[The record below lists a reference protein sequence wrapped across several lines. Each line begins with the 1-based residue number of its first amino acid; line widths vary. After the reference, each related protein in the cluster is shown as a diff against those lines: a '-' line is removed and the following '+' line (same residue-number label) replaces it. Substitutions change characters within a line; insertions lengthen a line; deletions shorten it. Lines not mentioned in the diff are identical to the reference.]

1 MDTAENIRYDSDMLR
16 PVMKGTEI
24 EVHKIAD
31 QVWNQNIST
40 KLIVNDYYLKSG
52 ITEIANYEDA
62 EGMLEN
68 ESDDKMPIELT
79 EEDVKKVVEYANMN
93 RGLIESIIEE
103 DKKLK
108 SIIFNNNGEV
118 KKTEEIQSELSKT
131 EFEYYNVS
139 FKNTSNGFS
148 ISWSQNSG

>member
-31 QVWNQNIST
+31 HVWNQNIST

-118 KKTEEIQSELSKT
+118 KKTEEIQSALSET